1 MTQAHPIPN
10 VHARGSLAIE
20 CMTSSSVALLCTCER
35 AYQIDLCAGI
45 DHPADAAQ
53 NAIHFAEGSESID
66 VNGLQAGGLRKQFL
80 VAHAH
85 PRNCLAFGCLSY
97 VGNLTWGQKNR
108 ALASS
113 QIHARGMWSILHT
126 ASDYQS
132 VFSNSSADPL
142 NDECAPI
149 ADILPRCPAAIGA
162 SNSGAA

>member
-10 VHARGSLAIE
+10 VHASGSLAVE
-20 CMTSSSVALLCTCER
+20 GMTSSSVALLCTRER
-35 AYQIDLCAGI
+35 TNQIYLRTGI

-53 NAIHFAEGSESID
+53 NAIHLAEGSESID

-85 PRNCLAFGCLSY
+85 PRNCFSAF
-97 VGNLTWGQKNR
+97 VGSSCVVNLTQRNKNH

-126 ASDYQS
+126 ASGYQS
-132 VFSNSSADPL
+132 AFSNSSETSP
-142 NDECAPI
+142 DECATI
-149 ADILPRCPAAIGA
+149 TDAPAPVPAVIVA